1 MKRSKFVQ
9 SMFYN
14 WPVKVLSIVFAIAVY
29 LFIHYTTLGERR
41 ITIPMEV
48 ALPSG
53 YVAASLVPDSVEI
66 SIKGDDDLI
75 YLIDPTYITASLDFS
90 YVSEPGIAKAP
101 VMLSYME
108 TLYKAD
114 GVSIAANPSQFRVLF
129 ESPGDQGGGR

>member
-1 MKRSKFVQ
+1 MKRNKFIQ

-48 ALPSG
+48 SLPSS

-114 GVSIAANPSQFRVLF
+114 GVSISSNPSLFRILF
-129 ESPGDQGGGR
+129 EASGEQGGGN

>member
-1 MKRSKFVQ
+1 
-9 SMFYN
+9 MFYN

-48 ALPSG
+48 SLPSS

-114 GVSIAANPSQFRVLF
+114 GVSISSNPSLFRILF
-129 ESPGDQGGGR
+129 EASGEQGGGN

>member
-48 ALPSG
+48 SLPSS

-90 YVSEPGIAKAP
+90 YVNEPGIAKAP

-114 GVSIAANPSQFRVLF
+114 GVSISANPSQFRILF
-129 ESPGDQGGGR
+129 EASGEQGGGN

>member
-1 MKRSKFVQ
+1 MKRSKFIQ
-9 SMFYN
+9 SIFYN

-48 ALPSG
+48 SLPAG
-53 YVAASLVPDSVEI
+53 YVASSLVPDSVEI

-75 YLIDPTYITASLDFS
+75 YLIDPTYISAALDFS
-90 YVSEPGIAKAP
+90 YVGSPGIAKAP
-101 VMLSYME
+101 VMLSYAE

-114 GVSIAANPSQFRVLF
+114 NVSISANPTQFRVLF
-129 ESPGDQGGGR
+129 ELPADQAGGL